1 LYVKKYFLTFSKEN
15 DMMKFK
21 FVNEGSRGEVD
32 ITFGGIKELDK
43 LVDEYLYNR
52 EDMLVNEVDGDR
64 DYVNEFMEMEFGG
77 ITEECFCEISFG
89 EEDSVKIYVVEE

>member
-1 LYVKKYFLTFSKEN
+1 
-15 DMMKFK
+15 MKFK

-43 LVDEYLYNR
+43 LVDRYVYGR
-52 EDMLVNEVDGDR
+52 EKLLLEEDDL

-77 ITEECFCEISFG
+77 ITEKCFVEISFG
-89 EEDSVKIYVVEE
+89 EEDSVMVYME

>member
-1 LYVKKYFLTFSKEN
+1 
-15 DMMKFK
+15 MKFK

-32 ITFGGIKELDK
+32 ITFGGIKELDE
-43 LVDEYLYNR
+43 LVDRYVYGR
-52 EDMLVNEVDGDR
+52 EKLLLEEDDV

-89 EEDSVKIYVVEE
+89 EEDSVLVYME

>member
-1 LYVKKYFLTFSKEN
+1 MN
-15 DMMKFK
+15 FK
-21 FVNEGSRGEVD
+21 FVKYGSRGEVD
-32 ITFGGIKELDK
+32 ITFGGIKQLDK

-89 EEDSVKIYVVEE
+89 EEDSVKIYLEE

>member
-1 LYVKKYFLTFSKEN
+1 
-15 DMMKFK
+15 MKFK

-43 LVDEYLYNR
+43 LVDRYVYGR
-52 EDMLVNEVDGDR
+52 EKLLLEEDDL

-77 ITEECFCEISFG
+77 ITEKCFVEISFG
-89 EEDSVKIYVVEE
+89 EEDSVLVYLVEEK

>member
-1 LYVKKYFLTFSKEN
+1 MN
-15 DMMKFK
+15 FK
-21 FVNEGSRGEVD
+21 FVKYGSRGEVD
-32 ITFGGIKELDK
+32 ITFGGIKQLDK

>member
-1 LYVKKYFLTFSKEN
+1 
-15 DMMKFK
+15 MKFK

-89 EEDSVKIYVVEE
+89 EEDSVKIYLEE

>member
-1 LYVKKYFLTFSKEN
+1 
-15 DMMKFK
+15 MKFK

-43 LVDEYLYNR
+43 LVDRYVYGR
-52 EDMLVNEVDGDR
+52 EKLLLEEDDL

-77 ITEECFCEISFG
+77 ITEKCFCEISFG
-89 EEDSVKIYVVEE
+89 EEDSVLVYME